1 MMTPTQLYDSFEYAC
16 LLRMKEMAAELD
28 DKSPYVG
35 LDEEIAK
42 HEAKGTV
49 AMDITRPMKEI
60 IREYKHNEAMR

>member
-1 MMTPTQLYDSFEYAC
+1 MTPTQLYDSFEYAC

-35 LDEEIAK
+35 LDDEIVK
-42 HEAKGTV
+42 HKTKGTV

-60 IREYKHNEAMR
+60 IREYKRQEAMR

>member
-1 MMTPTQLYDSFEYAC
+1 MTPTQLYDSFEYAC

-35 LDEEIAK
+35 IDEEIAK
-42 HEAKGTV
+42 HETKGTV

-60 IREYKHNEAMR
+60 IREYKRQEAIR